1 MGMKDGTISPL
12 ILNMHGDCVAVQCRP
27 SWISKIV
34 WSGPRD
40 MSVTTRRKSILITSA
55 GPPPCETHSLL
66 MHKPRTVSPP
76 ADQTPNEALSVVNL
90 LQNQLYS
97 TMH

>member
-1 MGMKDGTISPL
+1 MDVKDGATFPFFV
-12 ILNMHGDCVAVQCRP
+12 NMHGDFVAVQCRP

-55 GPPPCETHSLL
+55 GPPPCETHPLL
-66 MHKPRTVSPP
+66 MHKPHTVSPF
-76 ADQTPNEALSVVNL
+76 AGKTSI
-90 LQNQLYS
+90 
-97 TMH
+97 